1 MLTNV
6 FLAVSKIRYRCTL
19 YYYIH
24 NSCCCF
30 SVYSCLSVTL
40 CSDSSWYFFSSFFF
54 YFFFNEKA
62 ISSFHVPGSKILTQ
76 VPYTNS
82 NIVDLHKLSLLQ
94 SSGALSRFRHRCKLR
109 SGKKP
114 PHIPSFR
121 VLEDEDVEVEEE
133 DDEDDVRKT
142 RN

>member
-1 MLTNV
+1 MRFDAPELG
-6 FLAVSKIRYRCTL
+6 ASKQPNNANNGSLR
-19 YYYIH
+19 
-24 NSCCCF
+24 F
-30 SVYSCLSVTL
+30 S
-40 CSDSSWYFFSSFFF
+40 SSWVRKRLRSLR
-54 YFFFNEKA
+54 
-62 ISSFHVPGSKILTQ
+62 FHVPGSKILTQ